1 MEPTLLAPE
10 TDPLQ
15 NIQQSN
21 SPWSL
26 SLVGNIAGGFLQS
39 ATSIA
44 SSTAE

>member
-1 MEPTLLAPE
+1 MEPTLRAPE
-10 TDPLQ
+10 IDPLQ
-15 NIQQSN
+15 NNQQNN

-26 SLVGNIAGGFLQS
+26 SLVGNIAGGLLQS